1 MSELL
6 SSVVGGGGGFVTTFV
21 SGHQEIPASSSGDIL
36 VLTPPTGQKVKLTGL
51 VGAESGITITVGT
64 ETVVDALNLSSAAT
78 LNVDEFLLSHTA
90 NNTALQTVGYVQSID
105 GGTDEVITITASSPT
120 VGVVDYSYQFGV

>member
-6 SSVVGGGGGFVTTFV
+6 SSVTGGGGGFVTTFV

-36 VLTPPTGQKVKLTGL
+36 VLTPPAGKKVKLTGL
-51 VGAESGITITVGT
+51 VGAESGITITVGS
-64 ETVVDALNLSSAAT
+64 ETVIDALNLTSAAT
-78 LNVDEFLLSHTA
+78 LSIDEFLLSHTA